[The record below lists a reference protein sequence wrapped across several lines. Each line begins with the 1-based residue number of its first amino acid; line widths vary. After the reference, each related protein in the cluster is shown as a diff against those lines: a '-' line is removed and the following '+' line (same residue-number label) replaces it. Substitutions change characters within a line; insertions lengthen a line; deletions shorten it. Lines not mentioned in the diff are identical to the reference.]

1 MRLRWAAIES
11 LCKEAETLAGGSHSF
26 WIEAADGSVVAGTA
40 VNKAKHLAKMPLVL
54 GELELGQA
62 CAYGRD
68 AGTWVK
74 VFSALAERELRHQA
88 TVNDMAD
95 ATARLWKHTNAL
107 MRMAASVKLSLDPA
121 VTLAEILGILGRAT
135 RLSSGLGLV
144 RHPDQENYSVY
155 SVEGAKADVDGLS
168 VAPLFEVGDGVRLV
182 TIADTSSGLYPA
194 CGEILGRFTPAA
206 VASLATETEHLGF
219 LVVPVDDPEAIT
231 SEDLKVLA
239 SAAQIVSVA
248 IENAFVLGERVQA
261 AKLQVENELLAQQTL
276 DMEEMVHVVAHDL
289 RSPMTAL
296 YGFVHVALDE
306 LKELRLKLQEEG
318 FAVEQ
323 FADGIAEPLRDA
335 IRSVEKLNRMVQ
347 RLLEFSRSARGTY
360 AFETIELGKLVHG
373 VVRSLR
379 YQITKKEIETRIGL
393 LPSVRGDR
401 VQLEALFSNLVDNAI
416 KYMGDGETREI
427 HIGCQP
433 EGSDMVYYVRDTG
446 IGMSSEQLPRAFL
459 PFQRF
464 HTDAAPGDGIG
475 LPHVRKIVERHG
487 GRIWCESEPGIGT
500 TFFFTLGNQA
510 APNRIAESRSRANGE
525 AATPL
530 EG

>member
-1 MRLRWAAIES
+1 MKLRWAAIEAV
-11 LCKEAETLAGGSHSF
+11 CKEAEQLSGGSHTF
-26 WIEAADGSVVAGTA
+26 WIEAADGSVVAGEAKSKT
-40 VNKAKHLAKMPLVL
+40 KHLAKAPLTL
-54 GELELGQA
+54 GGLQLGQA

-68 AGTWVK
+68 AATWVG
-74 VFSALAERELRHQA
+74 VFTALAQRELDHQA
-88 TVNDMAD
+88 TVIDMAD

-107 MRMAASVKLSLDPA
+107 MRMAASAKLSLDPGA
-121 VTLAEILGILGRAT
+121 TLTAILGILGRAT
-135 RLSSGLGLV
+135 RLKSGLGIV
-144 RHPDQENYSVY
+144 KRPKQETYLTFSP
-155 SVEGAKADVDGLS
+155 EGPKGEIDGLT
-168 VAPLFEVGDGVRLV
+168 VAPLFAVGDGVRLV
-182 TIADTSSGLYPA
+182 TISDTASGLYPT
-194 CGEILGRFTPAA
+194 CGEVLGKFTPAA
-206 VASLATETEHLGF
+206 VACLSTETEHLGF
-219 LVVPVDDPEAIT
+219 LVVPVDDPETIT

-248 IENAFVLGERVQA
+248 VENAFVLGERVQA
-261 AKLQVENELLAQQTL
+261 AKLQVENELLAQQTV
-276 DMEEMVHVVAHDL
+276 DMEEMVHIVAHDL

-360 AFETIELGKLVHG
+360 AMENIELGKLVQG

-379 YQITKKEIETRIGL
+379 YQITKKEIDVRIGL
-393 LPSVRGDR
+393 LPGVRGDR

-416 KYMGDGETREI
+416 KYMGEGETKEI

-433 EGSDMVYYVRDTG
+433 TDGEMVYYVRDTG
-446 IGMSSEQLPRAFL
+446 IGMSADQIPRAFL

-464 HTDAAPGDGIG
+464 HAEAAPGDGIG
-475 LPHVRKIVERHG
+475 LAHVRKIVERHG
-487 GRIWCESEPGIGT
+487 GRIWCESEQGAGAI
-500 TFFFTLGNQA
+500 FFFTLGNHP

-525 AATPL
+525 AAAL
-530 EG
+530 DG

>member
-1 MRLRWAAIES
+1 MRLRWSAIEAV
-11 LCKEAETLAGGSHSF
+11 CKEVGALSGDSHQL
-26 WIEAADGSVVAGTA
+26 WIESTDGSVVAGEAARKT
-40 VNKAKHLAKMPLVL
+40 KHLAKVALTL
-54 GELELGQA
+54 GELQLGHA

-68 AGTWVK
+68 AGVWVN
-74 VFSALAERELRHQA
+74 VLVALAGKELEHQA

-107 MRMAASVKLSLDPA
+107 MRMAASTKLSLDPA
-121 VTLAEILGILGRAT
+121 VTLSAILGTLSRAT
-135 RLSSGLGLV
+135 RLGAGV
-144 RHPDQENYSVY
+144 GIVHRGDQDDYSIF
-155 SVEGAKADVDGLS
+155 GVDGALGNADGLT
-168 VAPLFEVGDGVRLV
+168 VAPLFAVGDGVRLV
-182 TIADTSSGLYPA
+182 TIADTASGMYA
-194 CGEILGRFTPAA
+194 TCGEILGRFTSAA
-206 VASLATETEHLGF
+206 VASLSTETEHLGF
-219 LVVPVDDPEAIT
+219 LVVPVEDAEAVT
-231 SEDLKVLA
+231 SEDLKVLG

-248 IENAFVLGERVQA
+248 VENAFILGDRVQA
-261 AKLQVENELLAQQTL
+261 ARLQVENELLAQQTV

-306 LKELRLKLQEEG
+306 LKELRVKLQEEG

-360 AFETIELGKLVHG
+360 AFESIEMGKLVQG

-379 YQITKKEIETRIGL
+379 YQITKKEIDVRVGL
-393 LPSVRGDR
+393 LPSSRGDR
-401 VQLEALFSNLVDNAI
+401 VQIEALFSNLVDNAI
-416 KYMGDGETREI
+416 KYMGTGEVKEL

-433 EGSDMVYYVRDTG
+433 SGSEMVYYVRDTG
-446 IGMSSEQLPRAFL
+446 IGMTADQIPRAFL

-464 HTDAAPGDGIG
+464 HTEAAPGDGIG

-487 GRIWCESEPGIGT
+487 GRIWCESEPGLGT
-500 TFFFTLGNQA
+500 TFFFTLGNNP
-510 APNRIAESRSRANGE
+510 APNRIAESRNRNGAV
-525 AATPL
+525 AAGA